1 MEAAEKEVN
10 DKEVLEEIKAQL
22 KSISKME
29 ERDCK
34 KALRRLCLTWHPD
47 QAGEMDLAN
56 QIFRLLREFEDWYRN
71 GGADCSWLDDWGRP
85 EGTSP
90 RTSKKR
96 YKKGRENRRKPQA
109 DPPSRPKSAQ
119 ASWFNEVETERERRE
134 ETRRESQKRP
144 HVAHRAV
151 FVHLHTTQKWTEP
164 RIVDEEE
171 AMRWIRQVESNL
183 KVMLKVASPSEGGPF
198 FADSVWY
205 ANQVVEKALKS
216 AMLRTCGLTRSEYT
230 GEDCHDIVAFHE
242 RLKKANAATAPQRR
256 AQNDLPGSESVMQ
269 WLKDA
274 YLAARY
280 PNATPGQIPADA
292 YTKNDAQMAM
302 ELAHQVFRWAKSLED
317 LPEPKVEEKR
327 TKDVF
332 MRQGVPAPA
341 ASPAQS
347 PKVSRV
353 HETVEMQKKGVPQP
367 PPANPLKPTVAPPP
381 PATAPKVLNME
392 ESEAEDAA
400 DAKGFPPGVSM
411 NAMSRR
417 RRMTLGCSIAFAAAA
432 LVRAQ
437 FPKDPMQPC
446 RVNRVNRIPAPR
458 PMSLHVVAR
467 AASLDLQ
474 TR

>member
-1 MEAAEKEVN
+1 MQQIGPFLLYWVVLVAETRFRF
-10 DKEVLEEIKAQL
+10 IM
-22 KSISKME
+22 SIS
-29 ERDCK
+29 C
-34 KALRRLCLTWHPD
+34 
-47 QAGEMDLAN
+47 
-56 QIFRLLREFEDWYRN
+56 
-71 GGADCSWLDDWGRP
+71 
-85 EGTSP
+85 
-90 RTSKKR
+90 
-96 YKKGRENRRKPQA
+96 
-109 DPPSRPKSAQ
+109 
-119 ASWFNEVETERERRE
+119 
-134 ETRRESQKRP
+134 
-144 HVAHRAV
+144 
-151 FVHLHTTQKWTEP
+151 

-171 AMRWIRQVESNL
+171 ATRWIRQVESDL
-183 KVMLKVASPSEGGPF
+183 KAMLKLASPSEGGPF

-205 ANQVVEKALKS
+205 ASQVVEKALKS

-292 YTKNDAQMAM
+292 YTKDDAQMAM

-317 LPEPKVEEKR
+317 LPEPKVEENR
-327 TKDVF
+327 TKVVF
-332 MRQGVPAPA
+332 MQQGVQAPA

-367 PPANPLKPTVAPPP
+367 PPANPLKPAVAPPP
-381 PATAPKVLNME
+381 LATTPKVLNME

-400 DAKGFPPGVSM
+400 DAKRLPPGVSM

-417 RRMTLGCSIAFAAAA
+417 RRMTLRCSIAFAAAA

-458 PMSLHVVAR
+458 PMSLHVAAR
-467 AASLDLQ
+467 AVPRASTFRLHH
-474 TR
+474 